1 VVGFKMASSGDF
13 VSREAP
19 RSSVGKATAIAHH
32 GELIQGVFKDAGGR
46 LHRGLVTLP
55 IAALKSEAHF
65 ARSNGDAVVVQP
77 DHKVKASAAARLT
90 LDFLNVTG
98 GGELTLHSAIPVG
111 HGYGSSTADVVA
123 SIRAVAAT
131 LNVELRPA
139 SIGRL
144 AVAAERA
151 SDAIAFDDHAVL
163 FAQREGRV
171 IENFAG
177 SLPPLL
183 LVGFKA
189 NGGAPVDTLQLAPA
203 RYDSAEIQEF
213 GVLRALVAR
222 AVRLQDPYL
231 LGRAASASAVISQRH
246 LPKQGFDEVGEIA
259 RRAGACGVQVAHSGS
274 LFGLIFDLFTP
285 NLKRRAALVA
295 QQIRRAGF
303 KDVEVHLVNAEGWT
317 W

>member
-1 VVGFKMASSGDF
+1 M
-13 VSREAP
+13 
-19 RSSVGKATAIAHH
+19 
-32 GELIQGVFKDAGGR
+32 
-46 LHRGLVTLP
+46 
-55 IAALKSEAHF
+55 
-65 ARSNGDAVVVQP
+65 
-77 DHKVKASAAARLT
+77 
-90 LDFLNVTG
+90 
-98 GGELTLHSAIPVG
+98 
-111 HGYGSSTADVVA
+111 
-123 SIRAVAAT
+123 
-131 LNVELRPA
+131 
-139 SIGRL
+139 
-144 AVAAERA
+144 
-151 SDAIAFDDHAVL
+151 
-163 FAQREGRV
+163 

-189 NGGAPVDTLQLAPA
+189 NGGVPVDTLQLPPA

-222 AVRLQDPYL
+222 AVRFQDPNL

-246 LPKQGFDEVGEIA
+246 LPKQRFDEIAEIA

-274 LFGLIFDLFTP
+274 LFGLIFDLSAS

-303 KDVEVHLVNAEGWT
+303 KDVELHVVNAEGWR

>member
-1 VVGFKMASSGDF
+1 MAGARDLMSDEIS
-13 VSREAP
+13 
-19 RSSVGKATAIAHH
+19 RSSVGTGTAIAHH
-32 GELIQGVFKDAGGR
+32 GELIQGVFKDDGGR

-55 IAALKSEAHF
+55 IAGLRSEASF
-65 ARSNGDAVVVQP
+65 ARSDDDAIVVHP
-77 DHKVKASAAARLT
+77 DHKIKASAAARLT

-98 GGELTLHSAIPVG
+98 GGVLTLQSSIPVG

-131 LNVELRPA
+131 LKIQLRPS

-163 FAQREGRV
+163 FAQREGVV
-171 IENFAG
+171 IENFGGA
-177 SLPPLL
+177 LPPLL
-183 LVGFKA
+183 LLGFKA
-189 NGGAPVDTLQLAPA
+189 KDGIPVDTLQLPPA

-222 AVRLQDPYL
+222 AVRHQDPDL

-246 LPKQGFDEVGEIA
+246 LPKQGFHEVAEIA

-274 LFGLIFDLFTP
+274 LFGLIFDLFAS

-303 KDVEVHLVNAEGWT
+303 KDVDVHLVNAEGWT

>member
-1 VVGFKMASSGDF
+1 MAEAGDLMSRGALPSPVGTAI
-13 VSREAP
+13 
-19 RSSVGKATAIAHH
+19 AIAHH
-32 GELIQGVFKDAGGR
+32 GELIQGVFKDDDGR

-55 IAALKSEAHF
+55 IAGLRSEARF
-65 ARSNGDAVVVQP
+65 DRSDGDAVVVTP
-77 DHKVKASAAARLT
+77 DHKIKAAAAARLT

-98 GGELTLHSAIPVG
+98 GGALTLQSSIPVG

-123 SIRAVAAT
+123 AIRAVAAA
-131 LNVELRPA
+131 LNVQLRPS
-139 SIGRL
+139 SIARL
-144 AVAAERA
+144 AVSAERA

-183 LVGFKA
+183 LLGFKA
-189 NGGAPVDTLQLAPA
+189 NGGVPVDTLQLPPA

-222 AVRLQDPYL
+222 AVRLQDPHL

-246 LPKQGFDEVGEIA
+246 LPKQGFDEIA
-259 RRAGACGVQVAHSGS
+259 DIAERAGACGVQVAHSGS
-274 LFGLIFDLFTP
+274 LLGLIFDLFTP

-303 KDVEVHLVNAEGWT
+303 KDVEVHLVNAEGWP

>member
-1 VVGFKMASSGDF
+1 MKMAEAGDLM
-13 VSREAP
+13 SRGALP
-19 RSSVGKATAIAHH
+19 SPVGTAIAIAHH
-32 GELIQGVFKDAGGR
+32 GELIQGVFKDDDGS

-55 IAALKSEAHF
+55 IAGLRSEARF
-65 ARSNGDAVVVQP
+65 DRSDGDAVVVTP
-77 DHKVKASAAARLT
+77 DHKVKAAAAARLT

-98 GGELTLHSAIPVG
+98 GGELTLQSAIPVG

-123 SIRAVAAT
+123 SIRAVAAA
-131 LNVELRPA
+131 VDVQLRPS

-163 FAQREGRV
+163 FAQREGKV
-171 IENFAG
+171 IENFGG

-189 NGGAPVDTLQLAPA
+189 NGGVPVDTLQLPPA

-231 LGRAASASAVISQRH
+231 LGRAASASALISQRH
-246 LPKQGFDEVGEIA
+246 LPKQGLNEIAEIA
-259 RRAGACGVQVAHSGS
+259 RRGGACGVQVAHSGS
-274 LFGLIFDLFTP
+274 LFGLIFDLFAS

-303 KDVEVHLVNAEGWT
+303 KDVEVHLVNAEGWS

>member
-1 VVGFKMASSGDF
+1 MALTGDF
-13 VSREAP
+13 GSRDAP
-19 RSSVGKATAIAHH
+19 QSRVGMAAAIAHH
-32 GELIQGVFKDAGGR
+32 GELIQGVFKDGAGR

-55 IAALKSEAHF
+55 IAGLRSEASF
-65 ARSNGDAVVVQP
+65 AKGSDETINVYPHD
-77 DHKVKASAAARLT
+77 KIKAAAAARLT
-90 LDFLNVTG
+90 LDFLNSSG
-98 GGELTLHSAIPVG
+98 GGELILQSSIPVG

-123 SIRAVAAT
+123 SIRAVAAA
-131 LNVELRPA
+131 LKVQLRPS

-144 AVAAERA
+144 AVAAEHA

-163 FAQREGRV
+163 FAQREGTV
-171 IENFAG
+171 IENFDG

-189 NGGAPVDTLQLAPA
+189 KGGAPVDTLQLPPA
-203 RYDSAEIQEF
+203 RYDSTEIQEF

-222 AVRLQDPYL
+222 AVRLQDPNL
-231 LGRAASASAVISQRH
+231 LGRAASASASISQRH
-246 LPKQGFDEVGEIA
+246 LPKQGFNMAVEIA
-259 RRAGACGVQVAHSGS
+259 ARAGACGIQVAHSGS
-274 LFGLIFDLFTP
+274 LFGLIFDLRAS

-303 KDVEVHLVNAEGWT
+303 EDVEIHMVNAEGWK

>member
-1 VVGFKMASSGDF
+1 MAGTGDLTRHETLRSTVGTA
-13 VSREAP
+13 A
-19 RSSVGKATAIAHH
+19 AIAHH
-32 GELIQGVFKDAGGR
+32 GELIQGVFKDDGGR

-55 IAALKSEAHF
+55 LAGLRSEASF
-65 ARSNGDAVVVQP
+65 ARSDGDAIVVHP
-77 DHKVKASAAARLT
+77 DHKVKAATAARLT
-90 LDFLNVTG
+90 LEFLKVDG
-98 GGELTLHSAIPVG
+98 GGVLTLQSSIPVG

-123 SIRAVAAT
+123 SIRAVAAA
-131 LNVELRPA
+131 LNIHLRPS

-163 FAQREGRV
+163 FAQREGTV
-171 IENFAG
+171 IENFGG

-189 NGGAPVDTLQLAPA
+189 NDGVPVDTLQLPPA

-213 GVLRALVAR
+213 GVLRAMVAR
-222 AVRLQDPYL
+222 AVRLQDPNL

-246 LPKQGFDEVGEIA
+246 LPKQGLDEIAEIA
-259 RRAGACGVQVAHSGS
+259 RRTGACGVQVAHSGS

-303 KDVEVHLVNAEGWT
+303 KDVEVHHVNAEGWT

>member
-1 VVGFKMASSGDF
+1 MKMTEAGDLMSGETLRSPVG
-13 VSREAP
+13 
-19 RSSVGKATAIAHH
+19 TARAMAHH
-32 GELIQGVFKDAGGR
+32 GELIQGVFKDHDGR

-55 IAALKSEAHF
+55 IAGLRSQASF
-65 ARSNGDAVVVQP
+65 ARSDGDAVVVRP
-77 DHKVKASAAARLT
+77 DHKVKAATAARLT
-90 LDFLNVTG
+90 LDFLSVAG
-98 GGELTLHSAIPVG
+98 GGELTLQSSIPVG

-123 SIRAVAAT
+123 SIRAVAAAV
-131 LNVELRPA
+131 NVQLRPS

-151 SDAIAFDDHAVL
+151 SDAIAFDEHAVL
-163 FAQREGRV
+163 FAQREGKV
-171 IENFAG
+171 IENFGG

-189 NGGAPVDTLQLAPA
+189 NGGAPVDTLLLPPA

-246 LPKQGFDEVGEIA
+246 LPKQGFDEIADIA

-303 KDVEVHLVNAEGWT
+303 RDVEVHLVNAEGWP

>member
-1 VVGFKMASSGDF
+1 MAETSDIM
-13 VSREAP
+13 SREALP
-19 RSSVGKATAIAHH
+19 SSVGTAVAIAHH
-32 GELIQGVFKDAGGR
+32 GELIQGVFKDDGGR

-55 IAALKSEAHF
+55 IAGLRSQANF
-65 ARSNGDAVVVQP
+65 ARSDGDAVVVRP
-77 DHKVKASAAARLT
+77 GHKVKALAAARLT
-90 LDFLNVTG
+90 LDFLNATG
-98 GGELTLHSAIPVG
+98 GGALTLQSSGPVG

-123 SIRAVAAT
+123 SIRAVAAA
-131 LNVELRPA
+131 LKVQLRPA

-163 FAQREGRV
+163 FAQREGTV

-189 NGGAPVDTLQLAPA
+189 NGGVPVDTLQLPPA

-222 AVRLQDPYL
+222 AVRFQDPNL

-246 LPKQGFDEVGEIA
+246 LPKQRFDEIAEIA

-274 LFGLIFDLFTP
+274 LFGLIFDLSAS

-303 KDVEVHLVNAEGWT
+303 KDVELHVVNAEGWT